1 MVLTTSD
8 MKDSGSEDEE
18 DDENNLSEET
28 RDSLIQKLKKLS
40 SELKSQKIKLIE
52 QEVIIQDL
60 TADLKREKRINDIMI
75 DQVAS
80 VRSLQ
85 REAAPVDLKV
95 LSDSEDE
102 ETGTPNSPP
111 LTAAQRQRTPL
122 PADTSRP
129 GVYGDTQHPPDAD
142 IESQGETPTRPEASQ
157 GDKKEDDTQ
166 SNPQGDESNLHRY
179 IPDV

>member
-85 REAAPVDLKV
+85 REAAPVDLK
-95 LSDSEDE
+95 
-102 ETGTPNSPP
+102 SPV
-111 LTAAQRQRTPL
+111 RFR
-122 PADTSRP
+122 
-129 GVYGDTQHPPDAD
+129 G
-142 IESQGETPTRPEASQ
+142 
-157 GDKKEDDTQ
+157 
-166 SNPQGDESNLHRY
+166 
-179 IPDV
+179 